1 MNLFKFKHEAIF
13 LTLLLCLCSK
23 NSHAA
28 AETRSLEAYA
38 TCAVYHRML
47 AGAYRRERQAPE
59 LADLETERMQDFI
72 DDAKN
77 AGLQTLS
84 AAEMEQKFL
93 QAWRHDLQIMESQIN
108 GNYKNIARLRINYG
122 TRCRALQ
129 G

>member
-1 MNLFKFKHEAIF
+1 MKLFEFKHAAIL
-13 LTLLLCLCSK
+13 LTLLLCLGSK

-28 AETRSLEAYA
+28 AETRSLEAYT

-59 LADLETERMQDFI
+59 LADLESERMQDFI

-84 AAEMEQKFL
+84 AAATEHKFL
-93 QAWRHDLQIMESQIN
+93 QAWLHDLQLMESQIN

-122 TRCRALQ
+122 TRCSALQ